1 MKALS
6 LACCDDILDKFP
18 ERENTIIG
26 AKGVYLSGGE
36 TQRIA
41 IARAILKNAK
51 IVILDEASAAA
62 DPENEYEIQRA
73 FSSLMKDKTVI
84 MIAHRLS
91 SIRNADEILVVDG
104 GKIVECGT
112 DKELMAANGRYK
124 EFQDMFAKA
133 TDWRVYD

>member
-1 MKALS
+1 
-6 LACCDDILDKFP
+6 
-18 ERENTIIG
+18 
-26 AKGVYLSGGE
+26 
-36 TQRIA
+36 
-41 IARAILKNAK
+41 
-51 IVILDEASAAA
+51 
-62 DPENEYEIQRA
+62 
-73 FSSLMKDKTVI
+73 DKTVI